1 MGEWLPKGREKN
13 KIKSNKKGLGNK
25 EKGRSTRDRSEN
37 QRIVAR
43 LDCKVSPPSRRTFLL
58 PLIPCIVSYE
68 KTPEKK
74 KNPNQQSLH
83 AITDWAVT
91 DKKKKK
97 GGRGEVTS
105 PQKKG
110 NQGKKRLCWNES
122 QAAPFRLYYV
132 VGNTITG
139 NRQGTVPRRF

>member
-58 PLIPCIVSYE
+58 PLIPCIVSSE

-74 KNPNQQSLH
+74 KPKP
-83 AITDWAVT
+83 AVT
-91 DKKKKK
+91 TRNNWLSSDRQKKKK